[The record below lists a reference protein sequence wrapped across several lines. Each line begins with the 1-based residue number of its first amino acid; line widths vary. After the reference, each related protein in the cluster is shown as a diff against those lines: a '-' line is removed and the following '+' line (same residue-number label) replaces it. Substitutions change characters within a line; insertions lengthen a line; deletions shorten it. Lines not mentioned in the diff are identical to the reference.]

1 VKSLPLYLFDLARE
15 NRAQTDATQRTLL
28 AESYYGLSL
37 AREVAAV
44 RQDTYNGL
52 KQHYENALKLEAAGM
67 IDKAGRL
74 FAQVNMDEAWRA
86 LEAAQKEVTVVES
99 ALRTLLNQEDTCK
112 IEPTSP
118 LFINSTLPAK
128 EEFQQTMRSGNYIL
142 NQLSLQQSIAKQQL
156 RIDQSGYLPDIA
168 LFGKQTLYAHGIQSN
183 LVPRTIVGVGFTW
196 NLFDGLAREK
206 RIRQSKITEQTL
218 ALGKDK
224 AQDDLSVGIDKL
236 YTGLQKA
243 QDNVQALNSTIALS
257 EELVRIRKKSFAEG
271 MATST
276 EVIDA
281 ETMLATV
288 KVARLAAYYEYD
300 VTLMNLLALCGTPE
314 QFRNYSE
321 MKN

>member
-1 VKSLPLYLFDLARE
+1 MIDLARE

-86 LEAAQKEVTVVES
+86 LEAAQKEVIVVES
-99 ALRTLLNQEDTCK
+99 ALRTLLNLEDTCK